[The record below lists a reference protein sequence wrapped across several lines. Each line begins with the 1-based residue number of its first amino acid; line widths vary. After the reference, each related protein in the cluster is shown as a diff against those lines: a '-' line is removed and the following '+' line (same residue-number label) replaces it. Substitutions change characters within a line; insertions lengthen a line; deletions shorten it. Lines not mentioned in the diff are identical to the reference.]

1 MYIFGSDRQRC
12 INFNIMFF
20 WLKFVMNNF
29 FKRVE
34 WMLPEFTFS
43 LPPLSVFQEISRYR
57 YE

>member
-43 LPPLSVFQEISRYR
+43 QPPLSVFQEISRY
-57 YE
+57 E

>member
-12 INFNIMFF
+12 INFNIIFL
-20 WLKFVMNNF
+20 WLKFVMKNF

-43 LPPLSVFQEISRYR
+43 QPPLSVFQEISRY
-57 YE
+57 E